1 MCIDY
6 TTGAMRSHFIVDE
19 LDELF
24 AAVGLPIGLLDRV
37 GVGRDVPL

>member
-6 TTGAMRSHFIVDE
+6 TTNAMRSHFIVA
-19 LDELF
+19 ELF

-37 GVGRDVPL
+37 VVGLGVPL